1 MLQLEDITIGDVIRC
16 GFGIY
21 TVLFVEENEY
31 CDGGYGIATEDGYY
45 FSINECLKIKD
56 NKWDI

>member
-1 MLQLEDITIGDVIRC
+1 MLQPEDITRGDEIRC

-31 CDGGYGIATEDGYY
+31 CDGGYGIATEGGYY
-45 FSINECLKIKD
+45 FSINECLKIKG
-56 NKWDI
+56 